1 MKFTNEIINT
11 IKQFTIDNVE
21 KHPNDIVCLLCSHFG
36 ITKPTA
42 KKYIDEL
49 VTDKIIAPPK
59 KGRYP
64 AYHLLAQEQ
73 NFSYKLED
81 NLEEDV
87 LWRKDFM
94 PLLTD
99 IKDNVLRALQYSFT
113 EMVNNVIDHSSASKM
128 TVTMLKDAK
137 KVQFYIYDDGIGIF
151 NKIQKDLG
159 LDNPKQS
166 ILELAKGK
174 FTSDSKH
181 HSGEGIFFTSR
192 ICDGFAIFS
201 GNLLFWGHKKEDI
214 IFEDKQMRYGTCV
227 AFEMNRSSDVSITDI
242 FNEYSDPDAQ
252 PSFFRTRIPVK
263 LMEYEGEALL
273 SRSQA
278 KRLINRFDRFLEVIL
293 DFEGVTE
300 IGQAFADE
308 IFRVF
313 HNDYPDVHLIPV
325 NCSAN
330 VKRMIAHV
338 SVEYCQDVYNKDIKL

>member
-1 MKFTNEIINT
+1 
-11 IKQFTIDNVE
+11 
-21 KHPNDIVCLLCSHFG
+21 
-36 ITKPTA
+36 
-42 KKYIDEL
+42 
-49 VTDKIIAPPK
+49 
-59 KGRYP
+59 
-64 AYHLLAQEQ
+64 
-73 NFSYKLED
+73 
-81 NLEEDV
+81 
-87 LWRKDFM
+87 
-94 PLLTD
+94 
-99 IKDNVLRALQYSFT
+99 
-113 EMVNNVIDHSSASKM
+113 
-128 TVTMLKDAK
+128 MLKDAK

-174 FTSDSKH
+174 FTSDAKR

-192 ICDGFAIFS
+192 ICDGFAIMS
-201 GNLLFWGHKKEDI
+201 GNLRFLGHKGEDI
-214 IFEDKQMRYGTCV
+214 IFEDKQMRSGTCV
-227 AFEMNRSSDVSITDI
+227 VFEMNRSSDVSITDI

-278 KRLINRFDRFLEVIL
+278 KRLVNRFDRFLEVIL
-293 DFEGVTE
+293 DFGGVTE

-313 HNDYPDVHLIPV
+313 HNDYPDVHLILV
-325 NCSAN
+325 NCSSN

-338 SVEYCQDVYNKDIKL
+338 SVEYGQDVYNKDIKL